1 MLDTTRRRTILVALL
16 IALSVAIVAITAY
29 QVRQAVLFGRLSD
42 IEKKVVGAWSWT
54 YIEGVGRMIF
64 SADHRMKEGFPP
76 DDLNKSAVHDRDF
89 TYLLSGTWR
98 VEGDLLVTDID
109 NHLLIE
115 RFRWGSLDKPE
126 FDRKIRRDKIVSIDE
141 NKIVFEGNHSLERVH
156 R

>member
-16 IALSVAIVAITAY
+16 IALSVAIAAIAGY
-29 QVRQAVLFGRLSD
+29 QVRQAVLVGRLSD

-64 SADHRMKEGFPP
+64 SADHRVKEGFPP
-76 DDLNKSAVHDRDF
+76 DDLNKPAVHDRDF

-98 VEGDLLVTDID
+98 VDGDVLVTDID

-115 RFRWGSLDKPE
+115 HFRRSSLEKPE
-126 FDRKIRRDKIVSIDE
+126 FDRTSRRDKIVTTDE
-141 NKIVFEGNHSLERVH
+141 NKIVLDGNHSLERVH
-156 R
+156 P